1 MGDRDIAGEN
11 LGVLHTY
18 AKDSFKKLEKK
29 CIASDGNERTTRKNM
44 VQWMIDNGF
53 AKEKAPGHGSGKP
66 GDTPDLS
73 GPQWTRKR
81 PKSLV
86 DLGLLHFSGLH

>member
-11 LGVLHTY
+11 LGVLQTY

-66 GDTPDLS
+66 GDKMQDSTKKWIQS
-73 GPQWTRKR
+73 VQKKIG
-81 PKSLV
+81 S
-86 DLGLLHFSGLH
+86 